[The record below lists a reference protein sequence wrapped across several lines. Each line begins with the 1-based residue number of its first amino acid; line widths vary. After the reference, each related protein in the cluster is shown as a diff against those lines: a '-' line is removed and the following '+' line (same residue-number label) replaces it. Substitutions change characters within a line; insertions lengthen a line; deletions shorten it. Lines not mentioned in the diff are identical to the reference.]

1 MVIGQKITGDSFCQA
16 EILQELIKPVN
27 SVKNIDVLPS
37 SSTANSKITTCLRS
51 VLLRA
56 ELECRLI
63 IGLPAAV
70 KQLSVEPEDT
80 LFCVVISSRDSATHM
95 QEVLLRAFCFE
106 NDIYTVQADSA
117 EKLGR
122 MLNVFCGSCV
132 LVQKSSTATT
142 SLAEEALIDFC
153 EDYWDAPVQ
162 PVVPLPET

>member
-1 MVIGQKITGDSFCQA
+1 MVIGQKITGESFCQA
-16 EILQELIKPVN
+16 EILQELIKPETATQ
-27 SVKNIDVLPS
+27 S
-37 SSTANSKITTCLRS
+37 SSTVNTKITTCLRS

-56 ELECRLI
+56 DLECRLI

-70 KQLSVEPEDT
+70 KQLSVDPEDT
-80 LFCVVISSRDSATHM
+80 LFCVVISSQKGDSATHM

-122 MLNVFCGSCV
+122 MLNVYCGSCV
-132 LVQKSSTATT
+132 LVQKSSTGIT

-153 EDYWDAPVQ
+153 EDYWDAPIQ

>member
-1 MVIGQKITGDSFCQA
+1 MVIGQKITGESFCQA
-16 EILQELIKPVN
+16 EILQELIKPETATQ
-27 SVKNIDVLPS
+27 S
-37 SSTANSKITTCLRS
+37 SSTVNTKITTCLRS

-56 ELECRLI
+56 DLECRLI

-70 KQLSVEPEDT
+70 KQLSVDPEDT
-80 LFCVVISSRDSATHM
+80 LFCVVISSQKGDSATHI

-122 MLNVFCGSCV
+122 MLNVYCGSCV
-132 LVQKSSTATT
+132 LVQKSSTGTT
-142 SLAEEALIDFC
+142 SLTEEALIDFC
-153 EDYWDAPVQ
+153 EDYWDAPIQ

>member
-1 MVIGQKITGDSFCQA
+1 MVIGQKITGESFCQA
-16 EILQELIKPVN
+16 EILQELIKPETATQ
-27 SVKNIDVLPS
+27 S
-37 SSTANSKITTCLRS
+37 SSTINSKITTCLRS

-56 ELECRLI
+56 DLECRLI

-70 KQLSVEPEDT
+70 KQLSVDPEDT
-80 LFCVVISSRDSATHM
+80 LFCVVISSQKGDSATHM

-122 MLNVFCGSCV
+122 MLNVYCGSCV
-132 LVQKSSTATT
+132 LVQKSSTGIT

-153 EDYWDAPVQ
+153 EDYWDAPIQ